1 MPSTWNDGIVE
12 HECSH
17 YSNRTTLSLDPVVDP
32 EALEGRF
39 SKEYLT
45 AETAKYAEIILKFS
59 FSAFSASSAVNY

>member
-45 AETAKYAEIILKFS
+45 ADR
-59 FSAFSASSAVNY
+59 